1 MGGGGNQGGFQAGPN
16 PGSWGQYRQRVG
28 SQSNV
33 QLQQDGSQNGGIPG
47 KKPRSLTN
55 FGSAD
60 FKQAAQFG
68 DLENALQYDRS
79 KQQYEADAQR
89 SKIGDINDRFGEQ
102 LGYAAERIRNT
113 GQGQADHLRSIADQE
128 RELFEQKSA
137 SILKGFK
144 DMTAQK
150 AASDNMAAGRNL
162 QSTIADINDNP
173 NLTDSQKLQMRQEAA
188 LQTSDQRSQT
198 LAQVGAQY
206 NEAAAQLATGHLEQ
220 SLNSAQMREALH
232 AQASAILIGAED
244 AALDYEVGG
253 MVTLANM
260 IRANPY
266 QHFSV
271 ASGFAQMLAATTAGD
286 GGGGFALNGSP
297 SAAGA
302 KSNLTG
308 GAFAK
313 GHFPRDIAK
322 DDGSFAKKR
331 REAAAAERAET
342 EQRTAGH
349 RENRRIENEQRTWER
364 NNRNSMRNVPSSG

>member
-1 MGGGGNQGGFQAGPN
+1 
-16 PGSWGQYRQRVG
+16 
-28 SQSNV
+28 
-33 QLQQDGSQNGGIPG
+33 
-47 KKPRSLTN
+47 
-55 FGSAD
+55 
-60 FKQAAQFG
+60 
-68 DLENALQYDRS
+68 
-79 KQQYEADAQR
+79 
-89 SKIGDINDRFGEQ
+89 
-102 LGYAAERIRNT
+102 
-113 GQGQADHLRSIADQE
+113 
-128 RELFEQKSA
+128 
-137 SILKGFK
+137 
-144 DMTAQK
+144 MTAQK

-206 NEAAAQLATGHLEQ
+206 NEAAAQLATGHLGQ

-271 ASGFAQMLAATTAGD
+271 ASGFAQTLAATTAGG

-297 SAAGA
+297 SGAGA
-302 KSNLTG
+302 NTNPG
-308 GAFAK
+308 GGDFPKDISK
-313 GHFPRDIAK
+313 G
-322 DDGSFAKKR
+322 DGSFAKKKN
-331 REAAAAERAET
+331 EAAAAKRAERD
-342 EQRTAGH
+342 QRTGDH
-349 RENRRIENEQRTWER
+349 RENRRIDNEQRTWER